1 MEGVLTM
8 VKVYKKAETLRKAY
22 GLLILT
28 MIFFLI
34 FFLATPLGFYHLVY
48 RPKWKNIKKM
58 SWLNMIF

>member
-28 MIFFLI
+28 MNFFLI

-48 RPKWKNIKKM
+48 RPK
-58 SWLNMIF
+58 